1 MQLSNYYNYFL
12 FQDYIVPLRATS
24 PNLGPVF
31 IISDM
36 GEFNSTRIREELLLP
51 HGIVSNTTC
60 SYVPAHNGV
69 IERFWRTLSDATV
82 CQLIASSLSEEFW
95 EESARCANYI
105 INRLVGSHPEV
116 NSQSP
121 YEVLLRCNTSYI
133 ALSYLRVYM

>member
-1 MQLSNYYNYFL
+1 MSKKSDVLTATQSWIK
-12 FQDYIVPLRATS
+12 DYIVPLRATS

-69 IERFWRTLSDATV
+69 IKRFWRTLSDATV

-116 NSQSP
+116 NPKSP
-121 YEVLLRCNTSYI
+121 YEVYFGVTPRHHCSETT
-133 ALSYLRVYM
+133 